1 MKIVLSLVLLSVIL
15 NSIGQLLFK
24 TGLNQ
29 IGVFTFSAAN
39 LFSFG
44 FKIISNISI
53 MAGLFIYVAS
63 TIVWFLVLSRADVS
77 FAYPLIS
84 IGYVFSA
91 LGAYFILHE
100 PFSLMKIG
108 GTIVIILGVVLICQ
122 S

>member
-1 MKIVLSLVLLSVIL
+1 
-15 NSIGQLLFK
+15 
-24 TGLNQ
+24 LNQ
-29 IGVFTFSAAN
+29 IGVFTFSTAN
-39 LFSFG
+39 LLTFG

-53 MAGLFIYVAS
+53 MAGLFIYLTS

-84 IGYVFSA
+84 IGYIFSA

-100 PFSLMKIG
+100 PFSLMKIL

>member
-29 IGVFTFSAAN
+29 IGVFTFSTAN
-39 LFSFG
+39 LLTFG

-53 MAGLFIYVAS
+53 MAGLFIYLTS

-84 IGYVFSA
+84 IGYIFSA

-100 PFSLMKIG
+100 PFSLMKIL